1 MIETV
6 SGGCIHIEIDGEE
19 GSTTAAFTFPTP
31 SEPALLGV
39 LVSKLAQGI
48 EILIPVEELDEDEE
62 DDD

>member
-19 GSTTAAFTFPTP
+19 GTTTAAFTFPTP
-31 SEPALLGV
+31 SDPVILGA

-48 EILIPVEELDEDEE
+48 EILIPIEENDDEDDE
-62 DDD
+62 